1 MALRTSA
8 GTIEVL
14 LPELRVAGL
23 EISDSDRAAIALIR
37 VGLCF
42 CVVNER
48 DDGLEVRGC
57 PYDSAYAPKPLR
69 TAIAE
74 SFAAA

>member
-1 MALRTSA
+1 MRRDGEHFGAQL
-8 GTIEVL
+8 GDVL
-14 LPELRVAGL
+14 AWGMV
-23 EISDSDRAAIALIR
+23 DRFSWLQGFAP
-37 VGLCF
+37 
-42 CVVNER
+42 R